1 MPARKYPLGGKCAKA
16 HLIFFPFNKLNNCCY
31 NGEVQKKMKQSKML
45 IPTLRD
51 VPADADIKSH
61 QLLLRAG
68 FMRQTASG
76 VYSYLPLAKKVLQKV
91 EKIVREEMDA
101 IDGSE
106 LLMPTLQPAELWQET
121 GRWYNYGSE
130 LFRIKDRHA
139 RDFALGPTHEEVIT
153 TLVRDEINSYKK
165 LPLTLY
171 QIQTKFRDEARPR
184 FGLLR
189 GREFIMKD
197 AYSFHASKESLDETY
212 NDMVTAYS
220 NIFRRCGLD
229 FRAVIA
235 DSGAIGGKNSQEFMV
250 LTEVGE
256 DTIAYS
262 NESDFAANIEM
273 APVLVQNEK
282 SNEELATLE
291 KVETKDQK
299 TIEEISQFLN
309 VPKEKCLK
317 SLLFKVDEKFVLVVV
332 RGDHEVN
339 DIKVKNLLDAKS
351 VELASPEETLNVLK
365 VEIGSVGPIG
375 LTEEVEIIADQ
386 AVQYVVNG
394 VCGANETDYHYTGVN
409 IGRDFNASQIAD
421 LRFIQ
426 VGDLSPDGKGT
437 IEFAEGIEVG
447 HVFKLG
453 TVYSESMKATYL
465 DENGKSQPMIMG
477 CYGIGVSRTVAAIVE
492 QHNDENGIIWPVS
505 VTPFEV
511 HLIPIN
517 MKTESQK
524 ELADQIYNKLNK
536 ESVSVLYDDRN
547 ERPGVKFADS
557 DLFGFPIRITV
568 GKKAEEGTVELKL
581 RKTGEVFEVAVD
593 QIVDVIKEKLNSY

>member
-1 MPARKYPLGGKCAKA
+1 
-16 HLIFFPFNKLNNCCY
+16 
-31 NGEVQKKMKQSKML
+31 MKQSKML

-68 FMRQTASG
+68 FMRQNASG
-76 VYSYLPLAKKVLQKV
+76 VYSYLPLANKVLQKV
-91 EKIVREEMDA
+91 EQIVREEMDA
-101 IDGSE
+101 AGGSE

-153 TLVRDEINSYKK
+153 SLVRDEISSYKK
-165 LPLTLY
+165 LPLILY

-197 AYSFHASKESLDETY
+197 AYSFHASKESLDEAY

-220 NIFRRCGLD
+220 TIFRRCGLN

-262 NESDFAANIEM
+262 NESEFAANIEM
-273 APVLVQNEK
+273 APVHVQYEK
-282 SNEELATLE
+282 SNEALASLE
-291 KVETKDQK
+291 KVETKNKK
-299 TIEEISQFLN
+299 TIEEVSEFLH
-309 VPKEKCLK
+309 VSKEKCLK
-317 SLLFKVDEKFVLVVV
+317 SLLFKVDEKYVLVVV

-339 DIKVKNLLDAKS
+339 DIKVKNLLEAKV
-351 VELASPEETLNVLK
+351 VELASPEETLEILK
-365 VEIGSVGPIG
+365 AEVGSVGPIG
-375 LTEEVEIIADQ
+375 LTEEIDIIADQ

-409 IGRDFNASQIAD
+409 IGRDFQPSQIAD

-426 VGDLSPDGKGT
+426 VGDPSPDGKGT
-437 IEFAEGIEVG
+437 IQFAEGIEVG

-465 DENGKSQPMIMG
+465 DENGKSHPMIMG

-492 QHNDENGIIWPVS
+492 QHHDENGIIWPVS

-517 MKTESQK
+517 MKTEAQK
-524 ELADQIYNKLNK
+524 ELADEIYEQLNRA
-536 ESVSVLYDDRN
+536 SISVLYDDRN

-557 DLFGFPIRITV
+557 DLFGFPIRVTV
-568 GKKAEEGTVELKL
+568 GKKCEEGIVEVKL
-581 RKTGEVFEVAVD
+581 RKSGEVVEVAVAELID
-593 QIVDVIKEKLNSY
+593 CLKEKLNSY

>member
-1 MPARKYPLGGKCAKA
+1 
-16 HLIFFPFNKLNNCCY
+16 
-31 NGEVQKKMKQSKML
+31 MKQSKML

-91 EKIVREEMDA
+91 EQIVREEMDA

-153 TLVRDEINSYKK
+153 SLVRDEINSYKK
-165 LPLTLY
+165 LPLVLY

-197 AYSFHASKESLDETY
+197 AYSFHASRESLDEAY
-212 NDMVTAYS
+212 NNMVTAYS
-220 NIFRRCGLD
+220 NIFRRCGLN

-250 LTEVGE
+250 LTDVGE
-256 DTIAYS
+256 DTIAFS

-273 APVLVQNEK
+273 APVHVQYEK

-291 KVETKDQK
+291 KVETKNQK
-299 TIEEISQFLN
+299 TIDEISKFLN
-309 VPKEKCLK
+309 VTNEKCLK
-317 SLLFKVDEKFVLVVV
+317 SLLFNVDEIYVLVVV

-365 VEIGSVGPIG
+365 AEVGSVGPIG

-386 AVQYVVNG
+386 AVEYIVNG

-426 VGDLSPDGKGT
+426 EGDASPDGMGT
-437 IEFAEGIEVG
+437 IQFAEGIEVG

-492 QHNDENGIIWPVS
+492 QHHDENGIIWPVS
-505 VTPFEV
+505 VTPYEV

-517 MKTESQK
+517 MKTEAQK
-524 ELADQIYNKLNK
+524 ELADQIYNKLNG

-568 GKKAEEGTVELKL
+568 GKKAEEGIVELKL
-581 RKTGEVFEVAVD
+581 RKSGETLEVAID
-593 QIVDVIKEKLNSY
+593 NIVDVIKEQLKSY